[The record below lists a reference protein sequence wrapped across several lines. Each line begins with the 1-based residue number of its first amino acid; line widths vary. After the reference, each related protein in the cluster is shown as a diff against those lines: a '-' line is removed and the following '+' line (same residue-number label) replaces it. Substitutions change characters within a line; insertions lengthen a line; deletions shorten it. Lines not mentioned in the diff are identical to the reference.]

1 MQNGRIGIELMTAW
15 AGGGESTEFLGERL
29 RVLLD
34 EADTSTDK
42 IVALSNALAGV
53 AAVAGD
59 LLVLLAGL
67 AHRTEEEVLQ
77 KIAKNYQPRDYTG

>member
-77 KIAKNYQPRDYTG
+77 KIAKNYQPHD

>member
-42 IVALSNALAGV
+42 ILALSNALAGV

-77 KIAKNYQPRDYTG
+77 KIAKNYQPHD

>member
-29 RVLLD
+29 GVLLD

-77 KIAKNYQPRDYTG
+77 KIAKNYQPHD